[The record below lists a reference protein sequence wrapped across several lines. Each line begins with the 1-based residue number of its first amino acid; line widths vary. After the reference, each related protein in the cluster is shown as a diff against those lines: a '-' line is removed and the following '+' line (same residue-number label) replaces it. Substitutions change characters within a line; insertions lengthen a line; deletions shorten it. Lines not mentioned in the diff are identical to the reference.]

1 MHILRARLAG
11 GHESGFT
18 LIELLMVLVIIAV
31 LLAIA
36 FPSYVGF
43 KERAERRAAAA
54 NLRSAVPAVETYFL
68 QNGSYDGMDLAAL
81 NGINA
86 SVGNDGT
93 NGVFIVS
100 AAGDDYCI
108 SSVKGDST
116 YYKDGPGDP
125 ITVAACT

>member
-11 GHESGFT
+11 AHESGFT
-18 LIELLMVLVIIAV
+18 LIELLMVLVILAV

-43 KERAERRAAAA
+43 KDRAERRAAAS
-54 NLRSAVPAVETYFL
+54 NLRSAVPAVETYFSEHG
-68 QNGSYDGMDLAAL
+68 NYDGMDLAAL
-81 NGINA
+81 QAINT

-100 AAGDDYCI
+100 AAGDDYCVR
-108 SSVKGDST
+108 SVKGDST

-125 ITVAACT
+125 ITVAACS